1 MKTKLLKITILIFII
16 IATQLSC
23 INSEK
28 NNPTTP
34 KQEHQK
40 PGSSNQDTLTVE
52 HNTAVFFQPDSLQLL
67 KIKAA
72 NKPVVFNSMAHE
84 LFYQMRNARN
94 VIKTS
99 YPNVVIIES
108 SNSRFILFKSKN
120 EKKHL
125 IDLNNFND
133 MCGIILFKLTDK
145 PAFIDMMNIDSE
157 LGFYF
162 KSK

>member
-1 MKTKLLKITILIFII
+1 M
-16 IATQLSC
+16 
-23 INSEK
+23 
-28 NNPTTP
+28 
-34 KQEHQK
+34 
-40 PGSSNQDTLTVE
+40 V
-52 HNTAVFFQPDSLQLL
+52 
-67 KIKAA
+67 
-72 NKPVVFNSMAHE
+72 HE

-108 SNSRFILFKSKN
+108 SNSRFILFKSEN
-120 EKKHL
+120 EKKYL

-145 PAFIDMMNIDSE
+145 PVFIDMMNIDSE

>member
-1 MKTKLLKITILIFII
+1 MKTKFIKVSILIFII

-34 KQEHQK
+34 QQKHQK
-40 PGSSNQDTLTVE
+40 PGSSNQDTLTVQ

-72 NKPVVFNSMAHE
+72 NIPTVFNSMVHE
-84 LFYQMRNARN
+84 LFYQMSNARN

-99 YPNVVIIES
+99 YPNLVIIES

-133 MCGIILFKLTDK
+133 MCGIILFKQTGK